1 MNSTLNGTTLS
12 PNQSS
17 TTIKTSDS
25 KKYEEYHTALLVIYT
40 VVLISGT
47 ISLTLMMRI
56 MKSTTTST
64 MSIAVLNL
72 IFTHFIFLLTVP
84 FRIYYYA
91 VHTWKMGNEW
101 CKITS
106 SMIHIHMYMS
116 FALYVI
122 ILITR
127 LLTFYKKA
135 CQVASFHR
143 MHAIL
148 ISFLVW
154 IIVLITVPC
163 IIHFNYGK
171 DNNDNDNDTQCFQF
185 GKSIESALPLNY
197 TISILIIVI
206 AIALTAFQAN
216 VLWVLYKKH
225 REGCTFQ
232 QEFGAQLKSLC
243 FALIMVVCFIPYHI
257 FRLSYLNNVDRLEGT
272 NEIFLSITTFNC
284 LDMLTFLGRRSCNIC
299 FVGKAA

>member
-1 MNSTLNGTTLS
+1 MTT
-12 PNQSS
+12 P
-17 TTIKTSDS
+17 SDPE
-25 KKYEEYHTALLVIYT
+25 KDELEEYHTALLVIYT

-91 VHTWKMGNEW
+91 VHEWQLGDEW

-116 FALYVI
+116 FVLYVI

-154 IIVLITVPC
+154 IIVLITVPF

-171 DNNDNDNDTQCFQF
+171 DHNKNAIRCFQF
-185 GKSIESALPLNY
+185 GKSIESALILNY
-197 TISILIIVI
+197 LTSILIIVI
-206 AIALTAFQAN
+206 AIVLTAFQAN

-243 FALIMVVCFIPYHI
+243 FALIMVICFIPYHI
-257 FRLSYLNNVDRLEGT
+257 FRLSYLNNIKELEGT

-284 LDMLTFLGRRSCNIC
+284 LDMLTFLGRRSCNMC
-299 FVGKAA
+299 FVGNAA

>member
-1 MNSTLNGTTLS
+1 MNSPLNGTTLS

-17 TTIKTSDS
+17 TMTTPLENDEP
-25 KKYEEYHTALLVIYT
+25 EEYHTALLVIYT
-40 VVLISGT
+40 VVLITGT

-64 MSIAVLNL
+64 TSIAVLNL

-91 VHTWKMGNEW
+91 VHTWELGNEW

-171 DNNDNDNDTQCFQF
+171 DHDKNDTDHCFKF
-185 GKSIESALPLNY
+185 GNSIQSVLFLNY
-197 TISILIIVI
+197 LASILIIVI
-206 AIALTAFQAN
+206 AIVLTAFQAN

-225 REGCTFQ
+225 REGCAFQ

-243 FALIMVVCFIPYHI
+243 FALIMVICFIPYHI
-257 FRLSYLNNVDRLEGT
+257 FRLSYLNNIDTLETT

>member
-1 MNSTLNGTTLS
+1 MNTPSVSEKDEL
-12 PNQSS
+12 
-17 TTIKTSDS
+17 
-25 KKYEEYHTALLVIYT
+25 EEYHTALLVIYT

-47 ISLTLMMRI
+47 ISLTMMMRI

-64 MSIAVLNL
+64 TSIAVLNL

-91 VHTWKMGNEW
+91 VHEWELSYEW

-116 FALYVI
+116 FVLYVI

-143 MHAIL
+143 MHACI

-171 DNNDNDNDTQCFQF
+171 DHDKNATRCFQF
-185 GKSIESALPLNY
+185 GKSIESVLILNY
-197 TISILIIVI
+197 LTSILIIVI
-206 AIALTAFQAN
+206 AIVLTAFQAN

-243 FALIMVVCFIPYHI
+243 FALIMVICFIPYHI
-257 FRLSYLNNVDRLEGT
+257 FRLSYLNNIKELEGT

-284 LDMLTFLGRRSCNIC
+284 LDMLTFLGRRSCNMC

>member
-1 MNSTLNGTTLS
+1 EMENNLRNLNNTIPFLQSGLRPLHSTVLCS
-12 PNQSS
+12 
-17 TTIKTSDS
+17 
-25 KKYEEYHTALLVIYT
+25 LVQMHS
-40 VVLISGT
+40 VLVS
-47 ISLTLMMRI
+47 
-56 MKSTTTST
+56 
-64 MSIAVLNL
+64 
-72 IFTHFIFLLTVP
+72 FL
-84 FRIYYYA
+84 
-91 VHTWKMGNEW
+91 GDEW

-116 FALYVI
+116 FVLYVI

-154 IIVLITVPC
+154 IIVLITVPF

-171 DNNDNDNDTQCFQF
+171 DHNKNDIHCFQF
-185 GKSIESALPLNY
+185 GKSIESVLILNY
-197 TISILIIVI
+197 LTSILIIVI
-206 AIALTAFQAN
+206 AIVLTAFQAN

-243 FALIMVVCFIPYHI
+243 FALVMVICFIPYHI
-257 FRLSYLNNVDRLEGT
+257 FRLSYLNNIKELEGT

-284 LDMLTFLGRRSCNIC
+284 LDMLTFLGRRSCNMC